1 MAEPGQSRAAFLKQR
16 TAGAHAALEAR
27 IEALRPFASRER
39 YALFL
44 RAQLA
49 FHQYV
54 EPLYRQAPTAHLL
67 PDNEHRSRLGRVE
80 ADLADLG
87 ATAGPGGSADF
98 GSLPERLG
106 WLYVAE
112 GSKLGA
118 AVLLKAVDALGLHGD
133 FGARHL
139 AADDR
144 GRGLS
149 WRRFTATLN
158 DQALSPADDRRVAE
172 AANDAFRFFADQ
184 VERIFGEAGAPIPA
198 GTCRPTGGSPFI
210 HTD

>member
-1 MAEPGQSRAAFLKQR
+1 MAEPVQSRAAFLKQR
-16 TAGAHAALEAR
+16 TAPAHAALEAR
-27 IEALRPFASRER
+27 IGALRPFASRER

-54 EPLYRQAPTAHLL
+54 EPLYRQAPTAHLM
-67 PDNEHRSRLGRVE
+67 PADEHRSRLGKVE
-80 ADLADLG
+80 ADLRDLG
-87 ATAGPGGSADF
+87 VAAGPGGAADF
-98 GSLPERLG
+98 GSLAEGLG

-118 AVLLKAVDALGLHGD
+118 AVLLKAVEALGLHAD

-149 WRRFTATLN
+149 WRLFTATLN
-158 DQALSPADDRRVAE
+158 EQTLSPADDTRVAE
-172 AANDAFRFFADQ
+172 AANDAFRFFAGQ
-184 VERIFGEAGAPIPA
+184 VERIFGEVRPRAPV
-198 GTCRPTGGSPFI
+198 GT
-210 HTD
+210 

>member
-1 MAEPGQSRAAFLKQR
+1 MADPGRSRAALLKER
-16 TAGAHAALEAR
+16 TAGAHAALEMR
-27 IEALRPFASRER
+27 IDGLQPFASRGR

-44 RAQLA
+44 QAQLA

-54 EPLYRQAPTAHLL
+54 EPLYREGPAAALM
-67 PDNEHRSRLGRVE
+67 PDNEHRSRLRQVE
-80 ADLADLG
+80 ADLRDLG
-87 ATAGPGGSADF
+87 IAAGQGGAADIR
-98 GSLPERLG
+98 SLAEGVG

-144 GRGLS
+144 GRGLA
-149 WRRFTATLN
+149 WRLFTG
-158 DQALSPADDRRVAE
+158 ALDALALPREDDERVVD
-172 AANDAFRFFADQ
+172 AANDAFRFFAGQ
-184 VERIFGEAGAPIPA
+184 VERVFGDAAGRARA
-198 GTCRPTGGSPFI
+198 GT
-210 HTD
+210 

>member
-1 MAEPGQSRAAFLKQR
+1 MAEPAQSRAAFLKQR
-16 TAGAHAALEAR
+16 TTRAHAALEAR
-27 IEALRPFASRER
+27 IEDLRPFASRER

-44 RAQLA
+44 QAQLA

-67 PDNEHRSRLGRVE
+67 PDNQHRSRLGRVE
-80 ADLADLG
+80 ADLRDLG
-87 ATAGPGGSADF
+87 VAAKPGRAAEF
-98 GSLPERLG
+98 RSLAEGLG

-118 AVLLKAVDALGLHGD
+118 AVLLKAVDALGLHGG

-144 GRGLS
+144 GRGQS
-149 WRRFTATLN
+149 WRLFTAALN
-158 DQALSPADDRRVAE
+158 DQPLSSAEDRHAAD

-184 VERIFGEAGAPIPA
+184 IERVFREARARATI
-198 GTCRPTGGSPFI
+198 GTWNATGSSPFI